1 MLKNNKH
8 ECRYI
13 DKLNFTKK
21 KVSLKT
27 MVLFGIFCS
36 IISAGIGV
44 AAIKLVASDIV
55 FKSNYEDWTA
65 TNVEAAMNDLYKKIN
80 DNDAVTGTFTG
91 LSGTVDLGFKPTQVI
106 FLASYSTPA
115 GSTGLV
121 SIQSNGELKYG
132 YKIWNGQLYTNYGS
146 ITITDT
152 GFDYV
157 VDSTGSAASGRYVA
171 Y

>member
-1 MLKNNKH
+1 MKK
-8 ECRYI
+8 RI
-13 DKLNFTKK
+13 VKL
-21 KVSLKT
+21 
-27 MVLFGIFCS
+27 VLSILICS
-36 IISAGIGV
+36 IMFVGGGV
-44 AAIKLVASDIV
+44 VAVQIVAKDIIFTPTNGEWEV
-55 FKSNYEDWTA
+55 N
-65 TNVEAAMNDLYKKIN
+65 NVEDAMNDLYKKIN
-80 DNDAVTGTFTG
+80 DSNVVTGTFTG

-106 FLASYSTPA
+106 FIASYSTPA